1 MGVLGWT
8 PDTLRCGASLQ
19 DLAEAYGA
27 WRDYHGAAPP
37 DVPAAA
43 FMHEMLT
50 RFPDKHHRPKEGET
64 SWTAPATPKT

>member
-8 PDTLRCGASLQ
+8 PDTLRRGASLQ

-27 WRDYHGAAPP
+27 WRRHHAAAPP

-43 FMHEMLT
+43 FMQDMLA
-50 RFPDKHHRPKEGET
+50 RFPDKHQPPTEGPT
-64 SWTAPATPKT
+64 AWTAPAIPKT